1 MKIEPGRILG
11 LIIALITIFALGMGV
26 SSCAKPEPIQIIPPA
41 PTVTPA
47 PTQTPQPIQVYVS
60 GMVIAPDVYILEP
73 GSRIKQLI
81 EAAGGFAEGANTV
94 VVNLA
99 QPLVD
104 GAHVHIP
111 AVDEEPAQSPPVLS
125 DPDPLR
131 SSGEIPIGSEG
142 NLVNINV
149 ASGDELETLP
159 GIGPV
164 TAQKILDYRD
174 ANGSFSQIEGV
185 MEVPGIG
192 EGKFAQIRALIT
204 VGN

>member
-1 MKIEPGRILG
+1 MVNNVRAVILIVVG
-11 LIIALITIFALGMGV
+11 AGV
-26 SSCAKPEPIQIIPPA
+26 FLLNGCAQPEPIKIVPPA
-41 PTVTPA
+41 PTAAPE

-60 GMVIAPDVYILEP
+60 GMVVTPDVYILEP
-73 GSRIKQLI
+73 GSRIKQLV
-81 EAAGGFAEGANTV
+81 EAAGGFTEGANTA

-125 DPDPLR
+125 DPAPLR
-131 SSGEIPIGSEG
+131 SPGEISSGSEG
-142 NLVNINV
+142 NLMNINI
-149 ASGDELETLP
+149 ASGAELETLP

-164 TAQKILDYRD
+164 TAQKILEYRE
-174 ANGSFSQIEGV
+174 ANGSFSQIEGI
-185 MEVPGIG
+185 MDVPGIG
-192 EGKFAQIRALIT
+192 EGKFAQISALIT